1 MNSVIVVEEYD
12 PAWQEQFARLRDVY
26 VSHLGHIVVGIE
38 HVGSTSVPGLAA
50 KPVLDID
57 LIVTDE
63 GKLEEIIPILEGL
76 GYQYAGD
83 LGIKD
88 RYMFRMPFVS
98 VPVTGEGVVWPKHH
112 LYCCIEGSVSLTN
125 HLLLRNALRADVEL
139 ATEYGRVKKELAA
152 TVADIDDYVE
162 GKSAF
167 IAGVLAREGVGMAD
181 LEDIVEQ
188 NRKK

>member
-1 MNSVIVVEEYD
+1 MNGTILVEEYD

-26 VSHLGHIVVGIE
+26 TSYLGHLIIGIE

-63 GKLEEIIPILEGL
+63 GQLERIIPILERL

-88 RYMFRMPFVS
+88 RYMFRMPSAS
-98 VPVTGEGVVWPKHH
+98 VPSTGEGTTWPKHH

-125 HLLLRNALRADVEL
+125 HILFRNALRADAEL
-139 ATEYGRVKKELAA
+139 VKEYGRVKKELAA
-152 TVADIDDYVE
+152 STADIDDYVE

-167 IAGVLAREGVGMAD
+167 IGSVLAREGIGLAD
-181 LEDIVEQ
+181 LEDIAEQ

>member
-1 MNSVIVVEEYD
+1 MNSAILIEEYD
-12 PAWQEQFARLRDVY
+12 PAWQEQFTRLRDVY
-26 VSHLGHIVVGIE
+26 ASHLGHLVIGIE

-63 GKLEEIIPILEGL
+63 GKLGHVIPILEGL
-76 GYQYAGD
+76 GYEYAGD

-88 RYMFRMPFVS
+88 RYMFRMPSAS
-98 VPVTGEGVVWPKHH
+98 VPMTGDGTVWPKHH
-112 LYCCIEGSVSLTN
+112 LYCCIEHSISLTN
-125 HLLLRNALRADVEL
+125 HLLLRNALRADAEL
-139 ATEYGRVKKELAA
+139 ATEYGRVKKGLAA
-152 TVADIDDYVE
+152 AVTDIDDYVE

-167 IAGVLAREGVGMAD
+167 IAGVLSREGIAEAD
-181 LEDIVEQ
+181 IEDIAEQ